1 MKIGVMGAGAVG
13 GYFGGLLAK
22 SGVDVRFLVRPARAA
37 QLKKEGFAVRSVH
50 GDFSI
55 DPVVT
60 TSIADMED
68 VDVLLLAVKNYH
80 LSDALPDLI
89 ALTQKGVVLLP
100 LLNGVK
106 HMDLL
111 KSVID
116 PGHLLG
122 GSCYIEVTL
131 DGRGHIVQTSDIR
144 DLVFGP
150 LKEALSVRK
159 DLPDLLMRLQ
169 DVFTNAGLPGLLHQ
183 EIMREMWKK
192 YVFLCAFSGVT
203 ASTRAPIGVTASTP
217 ATRRLYQGLVEE
229 LLAVAKARDIGLAE
243 HMADVMMKRLEQID
257 PAMTSSLHRDLE
269 KGLPLE
275 IDSLQGALIEMAS
288 ESGISTPWHQGVY
301 AVLAPYRGGA
311 LSAKK

>member
-1 MKIGVMGAGAVG
+1 MKMGVMGAGAVG

-37 QLKKEGFAVRSVH
+37 QLQKEGFSVRSVH

-80 LSDALPDLI
+80 LTNALPDLK
-89 ALTQKGVVLLP
+89 ALAKKGVVLLP
-100 LLNGVK
+100 LLNGVR
-106 HMDLL
+106 HMDELMNA
-111 KSVID
+111 VD

-131 DGRGHIVQTSDIR
+131 DERGHVVQTSDIR

-150 LKEALSVRK
+150 LRGAQTVRE
-159 DLPDLLMRLQ
+159 DLPDLLLRLQ
-169 DVFTNAGLPGLLHQ
+169 DVFTNAGFPGLLHQ

-217 ATRRLYQGLVEE
+217 ATRNLYQGMVEE
-229 LLAVAKARDIGLAE
+229 LLAVAKARQIGLTD
-243 HMADVMMKRLEQID
+243 HMVDVMMQRLDQID
-257 PAMTSSLHRDLE
+257 PNMTSSLHRDLA

-275 IDSLQGALIEMAS
+275 VDSLQGALMCMLFSHLIEWARALQQS
-288 ESGISTPWHQGVY
+288 KHEWRVY
-301 AVLAPYRGGA
+301 KSMRF
-311 LSAKK
+311 S